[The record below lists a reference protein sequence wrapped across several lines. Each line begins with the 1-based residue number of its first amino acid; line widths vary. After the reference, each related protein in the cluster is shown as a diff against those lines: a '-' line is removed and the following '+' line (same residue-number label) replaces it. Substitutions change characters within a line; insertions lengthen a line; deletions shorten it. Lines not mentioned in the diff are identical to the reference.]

1 MPKPRT
7 TRRLRLWMCGMF
19 ISATYILSADSPT
32 PPPMRPGNGSELE
45 IKGGELSWPR
55 TEQLPTSTPN
65 DRFIQKRLDDHLE
78 SASLQIMKPSTLF
91 PENPS
96 EFILNVILL
105 HAVKDSIASQYDEK
119 IARMVDMF
127 LVRNLL
133 QPISDDRPAPVNGFT
148 MGMPNTMS
156 TSVGIAYVGVI
167 DPVELYREWQRK
179 KRALRT
185 KMVLMTLFGDTTRL
199 LTKHETDSIKQSL
212 DKKRNAPVS
221 RIANPVLISTLLA
234 NDTIVAPSKPKFT
247 APLWGK
253 ERPKFNLEP
262 TFSPADSIPARP
274 GTAPLFPDSTI
285 LLPDSVSSRAR
296 K

>member
-1 MPKPRT
+1 M
-7 TRRLRLWMCGMF
+7 
-19 ISATYILSADSPT
+19 
-32 PPPMRPGNGSELE
+32 
-45 IKGGELSWPR
+45 SWPR
-55 TEQLPTSTPN
+55 TEQMPTSVPN
-65 DRFIQKRLDDHLE
+65 DRFVQKRLDEHLE

-96 EFILNVILL
+96 EFMMNVILL
-105 HAVKDSIASQYDEK
+105 HAVKDSIASLYDET

-179 KRALRT
+179 KRAMRT
-185 KMVLMTLFGDTTRL
+185 QMVLATLFGDDNRL
-199 LTKHETDSIKQSL
+199 LTKHETDSIEQSL
-212 DKKRNAPVS
+212 EQKRKAPTS
-221 RIANPVLISTLLA
+221 RIANPILISTLLA
-234 NDTIVAPSKPKFT
+234 NDTIDAPSKPKFT

-253 ERPKFNLEP
+253 ERPKFPLVP
-262 TFSPADSIPARP
+262 AIPSADSIPARP
-274 GTAPLFPDSTI
+274 DSIPLRT
-285 LLPDSVSSRAR
+285 RE
-296 K
+296 

>member
-1 MPKPRT
+1 MPMLQT
-7 TRRLRLWMCGMF
+7 TRILRLWTCGLL
-19 ISATYILSADSPT
+19 ATAASTLLADSPA

-45 IKGGELSWPR
+45 IKGGESSWPR
-55 TEQLPTSTPN
+55 TEQMPTSVPN
-65 DRFIQKRLDDHLE
+65 ERFVQKRLDEHLE

-96 EFILNVILL
+96 EFMLNVILL
-105 HAVKDSIASQYDEK
+105 HAVKDSIASLYDET
-119 IARMVDMF
+119 IARMVDKF

-133 QPISDDRPAPVNGFT
+133 QPISDDRLDPVNNFT
-148 MGMPNTMS
+148 MGAPNTMPIG
-156 TSVGIAYVGVI
+156 VRVAYVGVI

-253 ERPKFNLEP
+253 ERPKFPLEP
-262 TFSPADSIPARP
+262 AILSADSIPARP
-274 GTAPLFPDSTI
+274 ETI
-285 LLPDSVSSRAR
+285 PSLPDSIPSRNR
-296 K
+296 E

>member
-1 MPKPRT
+1 MPNPRT
-7 TRRLRLWMCGMF
+7 TRRLRLWVCGVLLF
-19 ISATYILSADSPT
+19 ATCTLSAESPA

-55 TEQLPTSTPN
+55 TEQMPTSTPN
-65 DRFIQKRLDDHLE
+65 DRFIQKRLDEHLE

-96 EFILNVILL
+96 EFMLNVILL
-105 HAVKDSIASQYDEK
+105 HAVKDSIASLYDET

-133 QPISDDRPAPVNGFT
+133 QPISDDRPAPVNSFT
-148 MGMPNTMS
+148 MGAPNTMPIGA
-156 TSVGIAYVGVI
+156 GIAYVGII

-185 KMVLMTLFGDTTRL
+185 QMVLMTLFGDDNRL
-199 LTKHETDSIKQSL
+199 LTKQETDSIEQSL

-221 RIANPVLISTLLA
+221 RIANPILISTLLA
-234 NDTIVAPSKPKFT
+234 NDTVVAPSKPKFT

-253 ERPKFNLEP
+253 ERPKFNLKP
-262 TFSPADSIPARP
+262 TFSPTDSIPSRP
-274 GTAPLFPDSTI
+274 GTAPILSDSTI
-285 LLPDSVSSRAR
+285 FQPDSVSARSRE
-296 K
+296 